1 MDQQLTPCEETLM
14 VRSSRRQLTIG
25 IPAEDPDEET
35 RAPLTPQGVEVLTAK
50 GHKVLMQRGAG
61 LSSRFSDEQYAQAGA
76 TMTDCR
82 RQTLEADLVLKVS
95 PPTEEDAAQMGPEPT
110 VACLTGRHARG
121 KEAFRRLAA
130 QKATII
136 ATDAMTDVP
145 GAEPALAKSLGEMEG
160 QMAIATAARLLE
172 ATGGGKGVI
181 VGGVTGVPPTEVVI
195 IGSGMAALTAA
206 RTANAL
212 GAYVKVFDSSHN
224 GLQSLST
231 GLAHHIFTSVMH
243 PQAITKA
250 LRSADVVVGTRA
262 RCQDDGCYIPDEYLS
277 LLKHEAVIVDLD
289 TTNGGRTEASRPT
302 TLARPA
308 YRHGNIIFHCLPDIT
323 VLAPHTAT
331 IVMSDIL
338 APLISILANE
348 GSTASAARFN
358 PQVQSAIAMYKG
370 SVTNR
375 DLAKKSG
382 LEHLDIKLLLI

>member
-25 IPAEDPDEET
+25 IPSENPDEET
-35 RAPLTPQGVEVLTAK
+35 RTPLTPQGVEVLTAK

-61 LSSRFSDEQYAQAGA
+61 LASRFTDEQYAQAGA
-76 TMTDCR
+76 TMTDSR
-82 RQTLEADLVLKVS
+82 RLTLEADLVLKVS
-95 PPTEEDAAQMGPEPT
+95 PPTEDDAAQMGDSPT

-121 KEAFRRLAA
+121 KEAFRALAA
-130 QKATII
+130 QRATII
-136 ATDAMTDVP
+136 ATDAMTDEP
-145 GAEPALAKSLGEMEG
+145 GAEPALVKSLGEMEG

-172 ATGGGKGVI
+172 VTGGGKGVI

-195 IGSGMAALTAA
+195 IGSGMAALAAA
-206 RTANAL
+206 RTADAL
-212 GAYVKVFDSSHN
+212 GAYVKVFDASHDR
-224 GLQSLST
+224 LQRLSA

-250 LRSADVVVGTRA
+250 LRSADVVIGTRA
-262 RCQDDGCYIPDEYLS
+262 RCQNDGCYIPDEYLS

-289 TTNGGRTEASRPT
+289 TTDGGRTEASRPT
-302 TLARPA
+302 TLAQPS
-308 YRHGNIIFHCLPDIT
+308 YRHGNLIFHCLPDIT

-338 APLISILANE
+338 TPLISMLADE
-348 GSTASAARFN
+348 GSTAGAARFR
-358 PQVQSAIAMYKG
+358 PQVQSAVAMYRG
-370 SVTNR
+370 AVTNR

-382 LEHLDIKLLLI
+382 LEYLDIKLLLI